1 MNHLTGD
8 VRKIEISIHTSVRVT
23 RESQFST
30 LSCFFTHKYKSKVPY
45 FPTIRTVPPS
55 IDLHSIYHPMQFDIK
70 AFHVRHK
77 PQFPPA
83 VIHSSID
90 ISRVTNY
97 FRGKPKDLS
106 KIFHCY
112 YLSIDNP
119 NLVTLSQWTET
130 FLKLLTPP
138 SFRNRSRSSSFL
150 LLPTLFFA
158 RFVVVVVVVLPLS
171 DSHPPRQR
179 HSRQVALI
187 SSSSASGRLTTI
199 GYIR

>member
-8 VRKIEISIHTSVRVT
+8 VRKMEISIYTSVRVT

-30 LSCFFTHKYKSKVPY
+30 LSCFLTHKCKSKVPY
-45 FPTIRTVPPS
+45 FPVTRTVPPS

-77 PQFPPA
+77 PQFEFPPA

-90 ISRVTNY
+90 ISRVTKY

-106 KIFHCY
+106 KIFHSD

-138 SFRNRSRSSSFL
+138 SFRNRSSSFL

-158 RFVVVVVVVLPLS
+158 RFVVVVVVLPLS